1 MPEFLQ
7 SPAGRAVICVAV
19 AVLAILIIELN
30 YRWFFKTVFDA
41 IFAFIAILIC
51 SPVIAVCAVVSKCR
65 AGSVLEK
72 IPYLGKGGR
81 IIYLTSFAGVCGALK
96 NLPRLFDVLTGKMS
110 FVGVIPL
117 GIGDGA
123 LIDDDAMP
131 RFNAKP
137 GICCHLALNS
147 YEGLAYEQIFS
158 LDARYARRRELFTDI
173 VIVLKCAVLGV
184 RGENREYLGEAKD
197 KSYAQVLTERGVITQ
212 EQADAALKA
221 ANDLILKEA
230 ERRTIKED
238 FER

>member
-1 MPEFLQ
+1 M
-7 SPAGRAVICVAV
+7 
-19 AVLAILIIELN
+19 
-30 YRWFFKTVFDA
+30 
-41 IFAFIAILIC
+41 
-51 SPVIAVCAVVSKCR
+51 
-65 AGSVLEK
+65 
-72 IPYLGKGGR
+72 
-81 IIYLTSFAGVCGALK
+81 
-96 NLPRLFDVLTGKMS
+96 
-110 FVGVIPL
+110 GVIPL